1 MRLIAASC
9 GTLESHPVG
18 FRASLYEKKTVRK
31 ATLANAQAISIWVQR
46 AVSVL
51 DLCR

>member
-1 MRLIAASC
+1 MRLIAASY
-9 GTLESHPVG
+9 GTLDRHPVG
-18 FRASLYEKKTVRK
+18 FRASLYKKTVRK